1 MRDNVCILIPTLN
14 EGKTIGPLVK
24 AYRELGFR
32 DVLVI
37 DGHSTDETVAS
48 AQAAGARV
56 VLQSG
61 KGKGAAVQQAFGM
74 IDKEITVMVDGD
86 GTYLPE
92 EVDRLIEPIASGTAD
107 HVLGNRFANYG
118 KGAFTRLNHFG
129 NKMLNLLFNFGYH
142 VRLSDILTGY
152 HAFNKKALRMVS
164 LNQAGFGIEAELA
177 IECLKKDLRMCEV
190 PITYLARQDGA
201 PTKLNPLN
209 DGFKIGYTIYK
220 LGKTYNPML
229 YLTIISIV
237 IFFIGLILGVYVV
250 VEQYHGIPHN
260 QLAILTAL
268 LIISG
273 IQIFIFGYIVDM
285 IVQMQREM
293 MREIRKG

>member
-14 EGKTIGPLVK
+14 EGKTIGKLVDAYK
-24 AYRELGFR
+24 AMGFT
-32 DVLVI
+32 DVLVV
-37 DGHSTDETVAS
+37 DGHSTDNTVPA

-56 VLQSG
+56 VLQNG
-61 KGKGAAVQQAFGM
+61 KGKGAAVQQAFGL
-74 IDKEITVMVDGD
+74 IDKEITIMVDGD
-86 GTYLPE
+86 GTYLPA
-92 EVDRLIEPIASGTAD
+92 EVDRLIEPILNGSAD

-118 KGAFTRLNHFG
+118 KGAFTKLNHFG
-129 NKMLNLLFNFGYH
+129 NKMLNHMFNFAYH

-152 HAFNKKALRMVS
+152 HAFNRKALKMVN
-164 LNQAGFGIEAELA
+164 LNQSGFGIEAELA
-177 IECLKKDLRMCEV
+177 VECLKKDLRMCEV
-190 PITYLARQDGA
+190 PITYLAREDGA

-229 YLTIISIV
+229 YLTLISV
-237 IFFIGLILGVYVV
+237 AIFFIGLLIGVYVV
-250 VEQYHGIPHN
+250 WEQLRGIPHN
-260 QLAILTAL
+260 QMAILTAL

-273 IQIFIFGYIVDM
+273 IQIFIFGYIIDM

-293 MREIRKG
+293 MREIRKR